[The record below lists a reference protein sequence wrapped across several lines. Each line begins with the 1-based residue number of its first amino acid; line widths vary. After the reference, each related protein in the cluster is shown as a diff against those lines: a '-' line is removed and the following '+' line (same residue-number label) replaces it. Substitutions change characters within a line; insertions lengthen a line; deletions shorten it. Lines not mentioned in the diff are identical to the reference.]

1 MNRSRFDRLLFN
13 TDQITSAN
21 AYRRALLRGQLCLI
35 GMAVGII
42 YIGIDLANGI
52 TISLM
57 YYALLILF
65 SVMVFWLNRQG
76 KFSAANYLFFS
87 TLLFLIYIFV
97 DNDTSHTGVS
107 SYLIIYMLIALI
119 LSGYKRIKT
128 GLIFS
133 ALALLVFF
141 LAYYAD
147 LPPLIPRTTYTSVY
161 IQISFVTNFI
171 VSFSVAFAL
180 MIFSIHINYK
190 IEQELLQNNQL
201 LIKTNR
207 ELDRFVYS
215 ASHDLRAPLSSLLG
229 LIDIA
234 NRTQDFSE
242 VKYCLTLMETRVKDL
257 DAFIKEIIDYSR
269 NARQELRPE
278 IFNLLELVK
287 ESAAGLKYSAEAEN
301 IFIQY
306 AIPTDLSVRTDRA
319 RLKVILTNLI
329 GNALKYSN
337 SSRPDPW
344 VKVLAQQTNNIL
356 TITIEDNGTGIEP
369 EHLPKIFEMFYRAS
383 EKSQGS
389 GLGLYIVKETLDKL
403 QGKIAVTSV
412 PGQGSAFR
420 VEILV

>member
-1 MNRSRFDRLLFN
+1 MNRSRFDRFLSN
-13 TDQITSAN
+13 TDQMTSAN
-21 AYRRALLRGQLCLI
+21 TYRRALLRGQLCLI

-52 TISLM
+52 TVSLI
-57 YYALLILF
+57 YYTLLVLF
-65 SVMVFWLNRQG
+65 SVLVFWLNRQG
-76 KFSAANYLFFS
+76 KFSTANYLFFS

-97 DNDTSHTGVS
+97 DNDTSHTGVN

-119 LSGYKRIKT
+119 LSGYERIKT
-128 GLIFS
+128 GLFFS
-133 ALALLVFF
+133 ALAILVFF
-141 LAYYAD
+141 IAYYVD
-147 LPPLIPRTTYTSVY
+147 LPPLIPRVTYTPVY

-180 MIFSIHINYK
+180 MIFSININYK
-190 IEQELLQNNQL
+190 IEQELRKNNEL

-234 NRTQDFSE
+234 KRTQNFEE
-242 VKYCLTLMETRVKDL
+242 VKYCLNLMGVRVKDL

-269 NARQELRPE
+269 NARQELRLE
-278 IFNLLELVK
+278 VFSLLELVK
-287 ESAAGLKYSAEAEN
+287 ESVAGLKYSTEAEN

-306 AIPTDLSVRTDRA
+306 TIPADLSVRTDRA

-329 GNALKYSN
+329 GNALKYRN

-344 VKVLAQQTNNIL
+344 VKVVAQQTNNIL
-356 TITIEDNGTGIEP
+356 TITIEDNGIGIEP
-369 EHLPKIFEMFYRAS
+369 AHLPKIFEMFYRAS

-403 QGKIAVTSV
+403 QGKIFVTSV
-412 PGQGSAFR
+412 PGQGSSFT
-420 VEILV
+420 VEIIT